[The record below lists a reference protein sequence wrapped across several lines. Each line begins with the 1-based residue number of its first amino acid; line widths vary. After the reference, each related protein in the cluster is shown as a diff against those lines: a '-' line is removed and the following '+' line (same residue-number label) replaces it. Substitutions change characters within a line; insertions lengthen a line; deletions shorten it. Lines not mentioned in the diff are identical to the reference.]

1 MKKYIIVCVVM
12 SIFGRAASVAQP
24 RMLTVGE
31 SVNIGLENSRVLHAS
46 KMKSEYAGAKASE
59 ISAMLFPSLKLL
71 ASYQHLSEV
80 PEFKIPFPGVPTIFP
95 YIPNTY
101 TARASLQ
108 QPLFTGWKLQGAA
121 DNASYQ
127 AEASRSDVAKD
138 RAELVFNIRSA
149 YWGLFRA
156 KEVQRLADENLTQV
170 TAHLKDIENF
180 LNQGLATKNDVLKV
194 KVQLSNSRI
203 LQSDAANNV
212 RVAAIVFNSTIGI
225 ALDTKVG
232 IASPPTSSTK
242 DFPELETILK
252 SAFQQRPEVL
262 ALESRVKAADAGIVA
277 AAGGW
282 FPQIFLT
289 GNYYYSRP
297 NQRILPSKDE
307 FKDTWDFGI
316 SLQFDLWNNLT
327 AMHQTNQA
335 KAQYEQTK
343 DALATLRD
351 GITLEVMQSFL
362 NYQQAKER
370 IHLAELSVEQANE
383 SYRITAEKFKSG
395 LTTSSELLD
404 AEVALLQSKLQFT
417 QSLVDHELAQ
427 ARLDKAIGEL
437 Q

>member
-1 MKKYIIVCVVM
+1 MKAYTILCAVM
-12 SIFGRAASVAQP
+12 SMFGWSVSVAQP
-24 RMLTVGE
+24 RMLTVEE
-31 SVNIGLENSRVLHAS
+31 SVNIGLENSRILHAS
-46 KMKSEYAGAKASE
+46 KMKSEYAGSKASE
-59 ISAMLFPSLKLL
+59 MSAMLYPSLKLQ
-71 ASYQHLSEV
+71 ASYQRLSEV

-108 QPLFTGWKLQGAA
+108 QPLFTGWKLQGAV
-121 DNASYQ
+121 DNAWYQ
-127 AEASRSDVAKD
+127 AEASRNDVERDK
-138 RAELVFNIRSA
+138 AELVFTIRLT
-149 YWGLFRA
+149 YWSLFRA
-156 KEVQRLADENLTQV
+156 KEIRRLADENVTQV
-170 TAHLKDIENF
+170 TAHLQDIENL
-180 LNQGLATKNDVLKV
+180 LNQGLATANDVMKV
-194 KVQLSNSRI
+194 KVQLANSRI
-203 LQSDAANNV
+203 LQSDAVNNV
-212 RVAAIVFNSTIGI
+212 RVAGIVLNSTIGI
-225 ALDTKVG
+225 ALDTEIE
-232 IASPPTSSTK
+232 IASPLTSSPK
-242 DFPELETILK
+242 DFPELEPILK
-252 SAFQQRPEVL
+252 SAFQRRPDVL

-282 FPQIFLT
+282 FPQIVLT

-307 FKDTWDFGI
+307 FTDTWDFGI

-327 AMHQTNQA
+327 TMHQTNQA

-343 DALATLRD
+343 DVLATLRD
-351 GITLEVMQSFL
+351 GITLEVMQSYL
-362 NYQQAKER
+362 GYQQAKER

-383 SYRITAEKFKSG
+383 SYRITAEKFKTG

-437 Q
+437 H

>member
-1 MKKYIIVCVVM
+1 
-12 SIFGRAASVAQP
+12 
-24 RMLTVGE
+24 
-31 SVNIGLENSRVLHAS
+31 
-46 KMKSEYAGAKASE
+46 
-59 ISAMLFPSLKLL
+59 
-71 ASYQHLSEV
+71 V

-156 KEVQRLADENLTQV
+156 KEVHRLADENVTQV
-170 TAHLKDIENF
+170 TAHLKDIEN
-180 LNQGLATKNDVLKV
+180 LSNQGLATNIDVLKV

-232 IASPPTSSTK
+232 IASPLTSSAK

-252 SAFQQRPEVL
+252 SAFQQRPDVL

-327 AMHQTNQA
+327 TMHQTNQA

-343 DALATLRD
+343 DVLATLRD
-351 GITLEVMQSFL
+351 GITLEVMQSYL

-383 SYRITAEKFKSG
+383 SYRITAEKFKTG
-395 LTTSSELLD
+395 LATSSELLD
-404 AEVALLQSKLQFT
+404 AEVALLHSKLQFT

-427 ARLDKAIGEL
+427 ARLEKAIGEL
-437 Q
+437 H

>member
-1 MKKYIIVCVVM
+1 MKNSSIVFAVM
-12 SIFGRAASVAQP
+12 CIFGWSVSAAQP

-46 KMKSEYAGAKASE
+46 KMKSEYAGSKASE
-59 ISAMLFPSLKLL
+59 MSAMLFPSVKLQ

-156 KEVQRLADENLTQV
+156 KEVHRLADENVTQV
-170 TAHLKDIENF
+170 TAHLKDIEN
-180 LNQGLATKNDVLKV
+180 LSNQGLATNNDVLKV

-232 IASPPTSSTK
+232 IASPLTSSTK

-252 SAFQQRPEVL
+252 SAFQQRPDVL

-327 AMHQTNQA
+327 TMHQTNQA

-343 DALATLRD
+343 DVLATLRD
-351 GITLEVMQSFL
+351 GITLEVMQSYL

-383 SYRITAEKFKSG
+383 SYRITAEKFKTG
-395 LTTSSELLD
+395 LATSSELLD
-404 AEVALLQSKLQFT
+404 AEVALLHSKLQFT

-427 ARLDKAIGEL
+427 ARLEKAIGEL
-437 Q
+437 H